1 MRQKLINKSD
11 AAQQALPT
19 GVAAERMS
27 ITDQGVAARGIAE
40 QIIIPEDDK
49 LSLQSL
55 LFDSGISKEEWTK
68 GLKEQS
74 KKVTNMLLN
83 DETERLGKYIRTQ
96 FDPLLLEGDSQAAK
110 SKKADSPHSQI
121 LESSLMKLDYRPF
134 LQEFLQLAIL
144 IEHSTIPPYL
154 TALYSIKDGTNLLA
168 SQVIRSVV
176 VEEMLHMIMV
186 CNVMNAVDIQPSVN
200 RPQNYPSYPMK
211 LPLNVDFFVG
221 LEKFSSNSIATFIAI
236 ESPST
241 PLVKAPKSHV
251 DTGRMAAESLRGLP
265 QQQNLWDVAN
275 LKDFLEHSVNTIGEF
290 YDVLFFFIVVFQAI
304 TFYKEN
310 GRLPKT
316 FEELNKGGMFTG
328 DRAKQIRPDQYY
340 GSGGKL
346 HVVYDLLGV
355 MEVFKEIKGQGEGVD
370 DTIFDI
376 DPSQFE
382 EGAELAHYFRFKEV
396 FHEHFYMGG
405 NYEPFKD
412 EQGMMPVITPPV
424 GKELPVD
431 WHAAYPMK
439 SNVKMAD
446 YESNPQLYAQ
456 GKAFNK
462 TYKNLLDAIQ
472 AAVEGRAEELEK
484 SIMYMYALKEQA
496 VELMKQPLNEQENAG
511 PTFEYPMN

>member
-1 MRQKLINKSD
+1 MRQRLITKIEP
-11 AAQQALPT
+11 QPALLK
-19 GVAAERMS
+19 GAFAE
-27 ITDQGVAARGIAE
+27 TAVKEEG
-40 QIIIPEDDK
+40 

-55 LFDSGISKEEWTK
+55 LFDSGISKEEWTS
-68 GLKEQS
+68 GLKQQS
-74 KKVTNMLLN
+74 KMVTNLLLN
-83 DETERLGKYIRTQ
+83 DQTEELENYIRTQ
-96 FDPLLLEGDSQAAK
+96 FDPELLEAIAPVTRSQK
-110 SKKADSPHSQI
+110 TVSPHSLI
-121 LESSLMKLDYRPF
+121 DKSSLMNLDYRPF

-168 SQVIRSVV
+168 SQIIRSVA

-186 CNVMNAVDIQPSVN
+186 CNVMNAVSIQPSVN

-236 ESPST
+236 ESPSS
-241 PLVKAPKSHV
+241 PMVKAPVSDHGSEK
-251 DTGRMAAESLRGLP
+251 MALFSRGLP
-265 QQQNLWDVAN
+265 EENNFWDIEN
-275 LKDFLEHSVNTIGEF
+275 LKDFLKTNVNTIGEF
-290 YDVLFFFIVVFQAI
+290 YDVLFFFIVVFQVLA
-304 TFYKEN
+304 FYKAN
-310 GRLPKT
+310 GRFPQS
-316 FEELNKGGMFTG
+316 FEELNKGGIFTG
-328 DRAKQIRPDQYY
+328 NPARQIRPEQYY

-346 HVVYDLLGV
+346 HAVEDLLGV
-355 MEVFKEIKGQGEGVD
+355 MEVFKEIKGQGEGAD
-370 DTIFDI
+370 DTIFDV

-396 FHEHFYMGG
+396 FHEHFYIGG

-412 EQGMMPVITPPV
+412 DQGMMPVTTPPV

-431 WHAAYPMK
+431 WNASYPMR

-446 YESNPQLYAQ
+446 YQSNPQLYAQ

-472 AAVEGRAEELEK
+472 AAVEGHAEELEK
-484 SIMYMYALKEQA
+484 SILYMYALKEQA
-496 VELMKQPLNEQENAG
+496 VELMKQPLTGQENAG
-511 PTFEYPMN
+511 PTFEYPVN